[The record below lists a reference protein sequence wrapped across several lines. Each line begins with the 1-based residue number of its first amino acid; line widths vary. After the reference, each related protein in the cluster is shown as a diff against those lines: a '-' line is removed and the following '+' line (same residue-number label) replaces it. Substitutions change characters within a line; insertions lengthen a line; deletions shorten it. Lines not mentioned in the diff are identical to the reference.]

1 MSISINELLYVAAD
15 RKHTSANAAG
25 RTRRPGTTISF
36 SEVLNS
42 LQNAPDYKT
51 QAATPD
57 VQVYPGTLS
66 WLSAR
71 QESIKSRRLVSAA
84 YGSDDE

>member
-1 MSISINELLYVAAD
+1 MSISIKEVLYVAAD
-15 RKHTSANAAG
+15 RNRQFGAPAY
-25 RTRRPGTTISF
+25 RTRRPSAPSVSF
-36 SEVLNS
+36 NEIFSS

-66 WLSAR
+66 WLAAR
-71 QESIKSRRLVSAA
+71 QFANAEHN
-84 YGSDDE
+84 SDDE